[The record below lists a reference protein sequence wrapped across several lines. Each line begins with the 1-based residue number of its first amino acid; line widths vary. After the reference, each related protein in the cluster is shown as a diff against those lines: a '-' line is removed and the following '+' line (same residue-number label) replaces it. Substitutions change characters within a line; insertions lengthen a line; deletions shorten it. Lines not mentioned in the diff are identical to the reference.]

1 MPAPAPDLLPD
12 LTDLTHLSDLTESTD
27 CPDLPDSTG
36 PASPGAGEHWAVEHR
51 PDALGPARQAAR
63 ASLDSWGV
71 GPAAVEAV
79 VLVVSELV
87 TNAVRH
93 ALPPVALRLRHDR
106 PRRRLWVEVT
116 DGGPAV
122 EGGGAVLP
130 PDEHGRGLL
139 LVASVALT
147 HGARPQHG
155 GSVVRWACLAAD

>member
-1 MPAPAPDLLPD
+1 MPAHAPDLLPD
-12 LTDLTHLSDLTESTD
+12 FTDLTDLTDLTESTD

-93 ALPPVALRLRHDR
+93 ALPPIALRLRHDR

-116 DGGPAV
+116 DGGPAA